1 MDATYQTHREFER
14 TDGASL
20 GTRERSISLAGAAV
34 LAMVAIRPRTVC
46 DLALIAGAGY
56 LAYRGT
62 TGRCPLRDRLA
73 HAEPEESA
81 GAREF
86 QALMDRPSRGPV
98 PREYRTA
105 HDRAVDEAARESFP
119 ASDPPASTGA
129 TAAPAAKPA
138 QHGDH
143 PAAN

>member
-1 MDATYQTHREFER
+1 MNATYRSAGEHN
-14 TDGASL
+14 DLASL
-20 GTRERSISLAGAAV
+20 STRERSISLAGAAV
-34 LAMVAIRPRTVC
+34 LAMVAIRPRTIL
-46 DLALIAGAGY
+46 DLAMIAGAGY

-62 TGRCPLRDRLA
+62 TGRCPLSDHLA
-73 HAEPEESA
+73 DGKPTESA

-98 PREYRTA
+98 PREYRSA
-105 HDRAVDEAARESFP
+105 QDREVDEAARESFP

-129 TAAPAAKPA
+129 TAAPAAKPT
-138 QHGDH
+138 QQGDH